1 MIDVDTQREL
11 DDAKHIDN
19 DSSFCLDEYDLEEC
33 EYREEDESMR
43 LPIKEYDRL
52 LRIEKQYH
60 KLNKAYVELSKSM
73 KGTINYEQE

>member
-1 MIDVDTQREL
+1 MIDADKAREL

-19 DSSFCLDEYDLEEC
+19 DSNFLLDDYDLQEC
-33 EYREEDESMR
+33 EYRKEDETMR

-60 KLNKAYVELSKSM
+60 ELHKAYVELSKNM
-73 KGTINYEQE
+73 KGTINRE